1 MDSVSERRLWDLP
14 HDERVG
20 VVRNE
25 VGRVAARLADL
36 DADLLDRPAVGD
48 WAIRDVIAHL
58 VVVAE
63 FYTDSI
69 NRGASGEVAVSGDRP
84 APGTGRGAIVAAG
97 IRQRA
102 AEVAAGFDN
111 TVIDRFRHSAL
122 VLADTLDAEESS
134 LEFECYHPGGII
146 AANRFVVLYLK
157 ELGLHE
163 WDMFEA
169 LQPPCEMSRWAVD
182 AALQAMEEELASGS
196 LRWVTD
202 PDASPDT
209 LTLRVITSGDVAIER
224 DLLLEPA
231 QTRLVAV
238 DRQRNVDSG
247 LALDAADFV
256 LGCSGR
262 RDLLAVVAEGRGE
275 GDPDGLGVLV
285 RRLTGM

>member
-1 MDSVSERRLWDLP
+1 M
-14 HDERVG
+14 
-20 VVRNE
+20 
-25 VGRVAARLADL
+25 
-36 DADLLDRPAVGD
+36 
-48 WAIRDVIAHL
+48 
-58 VVVAE
+58 VAE

-69 NRGASGEVAVSGDRP
+69 NRGASGDAEVSGDRP
-84 APGTGRGAIVAAG
+84 RAGTGRGALAGAA

-102 AEVAAGFDN
+102 VQVADTIN
-111 TVIDRFRHSAL
+111 DEVIDVMRRDAL
-122 VLADTLDAEESS
+122 GLADALDAEESS

-146 AANRFVVLYLK
+146 AANRFVVLFLK

-169 LQPPCEMSRWAVD
+169 LQPPCTMSRWGID

-202 PDASPDT
+202 PDGSPDS
-209 LTLRVITSGDVAIER
+209 LTLRVVTSGDVAVER
-224 DLLLEPA
+224 DLVIEPE

-238 DRQRNVDSG
+238 DELRTVDSR
-247 LALDAADFV
+247 LSLDGADFV

-262 RDLLAVVAEGRGE
+262 RDLVALVVEGRGE
-275 GDPDGLGVLV
+275 GDPDALRVLA